1 MARPKKE
8 IPPVSPEQ
16 MVFNLAILGHSKA
29 EIARLLDID
38 PHTLESRFSTEYAK
52 GKETGKQKL
61 RAKLPETKV
70 LLLGIFPRGANSEDR
85 LRQVNAKTNAIAAKL
100 ADGKQVVYLDIGK
113 VFLQPDGALA
123 KEIMPDL
130 LHLSPKGYRLW
141 AEAIEP
147 EVEKVLGK
155 E

>member
-61 RAKLPETKV
+61 RAKLMSMALAGNVSCLIFALKNLAGFSDKVSTELSGPEGSPIQVDDARNKLAG
-70 LLLGIFPRGANSEDR
+70 LLSG
-85 LRQVNAKTNAIAAKL
+85 IAAK
-100 ADGKQVVYLDIGK
+100 
-113 VFLQPDGALA
+113 QPAPSDPGAA
-123 KEIMPDL
+123 N
-130 LHLSPKGYRLW
+130 
-141 AEAIEP
+141 
-147 EVEKVLGK
+147 
-155 E
+155 